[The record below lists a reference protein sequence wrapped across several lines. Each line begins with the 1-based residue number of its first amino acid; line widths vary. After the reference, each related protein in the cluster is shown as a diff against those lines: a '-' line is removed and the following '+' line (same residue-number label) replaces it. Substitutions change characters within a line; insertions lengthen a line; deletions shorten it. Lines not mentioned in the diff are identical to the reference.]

1 MKSKT
6 KVFLTS
12 VVIVCASESHA
23 AAPQV
28 EIKYSPTFDSICS
41 TFKGS
46 DIKDEWK
53 KELTERQPELN
64 ALWETIGPTLI
75 TSAEEITRKKFPDDA
90 QTVRLTLCELPSQSF
105 FGISVNMRYA
115 LNSFTNEPVPLRY
128 KADTIFHELLHKFI
142 TEHLP
147 KDSPLLKAHANE
159 PERTRDH
166 LHLLALQKAVL
177 LKLNATDA
185 LADVVRIDS
194 QLPGGYYKRA
204 WEIVNATDTE
214 YLQYLTEITKTDKS
228 H

>member
-1 MKSKT
+1 MTSKI
-6 KVFLTS
+6 KKLLTT
-12 VVIVCASESHA
+12 IAIAGAAESHA
-23 AAPQV
+23 APKV
-28 EIKYSPTFDSICS
+28 EITYSPTFDSICS
-41 TFKGS
+41 LIKGG

-53 KELTERQPELN
+53 KELAERQPELEK
-64 ALWETIGPTLI
+64 LWESIGPGLLA
-75 TSAEEITRKKFPDDA
+75 SVEEITGKTFPEDE
-90 QTVRLTLCELPSQSF
+90 QTVQLTLCNLPSQSI

-115 LNSFTNEPVPLRY
+115 LNSFTDEPVPMRY
-128 KADTIFHELLHKFI
+128 KADTIFHELLHEFV
-142 TEHLP
+142 TQHLP

-204 WEIVNATDTE
+204 WEIINATDTE
-214 YLQYLTEITKTDKS
+214 YLKYLAEITNN
-228 H
+228 